1 MDEALDAVAAA
12 AGRALPA
19 VGSEP
24 GLVRF
29 YGHSRAFLKVADGCP
44 GGCTYCIIPRLRG
57 PLKSR
62 PQDEIVAEAG
72 RLVASGHN
80 EIVLTAIHLGLY
92 GTDLVPPVRLWDLV
106 ARVLEDGRLRRLR
119 LSSLEVLELTPPLVA
134 AVAGHPRMANHLHIP
149 LQSGDDGVLRRMGRR
164 YTADQYRQALADLRR
179 AAPLVSISTDVIAG
193 FPGESDPS
201 FEATEAFVE
210 EAEFSRLHAFPFSP
224 RPGTEA
230 ADLDGTVPDSV
241 KTLRMARLVEAGRR
255 SARAFRGRFVG
266 HTLEVLVERV
276 GETRAG
282 SELRGLSSEYI
293 PVRFP
298 GPASRIGEVVSVTI
312 ADEDQDGLLGNLHTT
327 NR

>member
-1 MDEALDAVAAA
+1 MDEALEAVAAA
-12 AGRALPA
+12 AGQALPA
-19 VGSEP
+19 APSEP

-62 PQDEIVAEAG
+62 PPDEIVAEAG
-72 RLVASGHN
+72 RLVTSGHN

-92 GTDLVPPVRLWDLV
+92 GTDLVPSLRLWDLT
-106 ARVLEDGRLRRLR
+106 ARVLKEGRLRRLR
-119 LSSLEVLELTPPLVA
+119 LSSLEVSELTPPLVA

-149 LQSGDDGVLRRMGRR
+149 LQSGDDGVLHRMGRS
-164 YTADQYRQALADLRR
+164 YTADQYRQALANLRR
-179 AAPLVSISTDVIAG
+179 AAPHVSVSTDVIAG
-193 FPGESDPS
+193 FPGESEQS
-201 FEATEAFVE
+201 FEATLSFVE

-230 ADLDGTVPDSV
+230 ADFDGTVPDSV
-241 KTLRMARLVEAGRR
+241 KTRRIARLVEAGRR
-255 SARAFRGRFVG
+255 SARAFRRRFVG
-266 HTLEVLVERV
+266 RTLEVLVERV
-276 GETRAG
+276 RETPDG
-282 SELRGLSSEYI
+282 LELRGLSSEYI

-298 GPASRIGEVVSVTI
+298 GPPSRIGDVVAVTI
-312 ADEDQDGLLGNLHTT
+312 ADEDPDGLLGDMHTE